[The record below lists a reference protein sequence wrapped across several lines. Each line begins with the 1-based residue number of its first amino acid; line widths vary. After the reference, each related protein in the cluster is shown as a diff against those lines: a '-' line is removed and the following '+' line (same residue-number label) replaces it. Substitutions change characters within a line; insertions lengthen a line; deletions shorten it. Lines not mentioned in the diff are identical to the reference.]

1 MTSMWKRMPSYPGHV
16 LTTFNMVWRATAITG
31 FLTIT
36 ISALWHTA
44 TCHRNRMQLGHWWC
58 RGTKD
63 QRIYQVLK
71 RRLFHKMHQS
81 IKIIQ
86 TGMRTARLLL
96 EWKVSEAIQLTGVQH
111 AFSKKSGNWWTTSTE
126 ITWEASSV
134 VSTSWILLVQASAN
148 Q

>member
-1 MTSMWKRMPSYPGHV
+1 
-16 LTTFNMVWRATAITG
+16 
-31 FLTIT
+31 
-36 ISALWHTA
+36 
-44 TCHRNRMQLGHWWC
+44 
-58 RGTKD
+58 
-63 QRIYQVLK
+63 
-71 RRLFHKMHQS
+71 MHQS
-81 IKIIQ
+81 IKTIQ

-111 AFSKKSGNWWTTSTE
+111 AVSIDRISKTSGSRSTTE